1 MDPYVKTTW
10 KKGMIISSDGLNNM
24 EDQIETLTD
33 SFSDVEQAVTDVQT
47 VAENAQTAATA
58 AQAAASQAQNA
69 VSPENL
75 SETIITTIKEETSS
89 PTDIIDVYSGGE
101 PGLVPAAPTSTS
113 TGTSSESEGTGEA
126 EPAATS
132 SKKYFLNSEGQWA
145 LVETDVKIDWSE
157 VTVGQGVNLDT
168 IPTET
173 ENSFLIASIGPAS
186 IGDTSSSTDPVSG
199 ESVTIATVLRKDDGI
214 YITKGTNAALHAPSF
229 IGSTFSGGSFSGDG
243 SNLTNI
249 TVAAS
254 NIIGRLTTEQLPEGI
269 QISPATTETIGGIIV
284 GDGLTIDT
292 NGKLDVSMTASLPT
306 PTAENQLLVTKAVED
321 GQGGT
326 TYNWVVQTIPYASS
340 IEGGF

>member
-47 VAENAQTAATA
+47 VAASAQTAATA
-58 AQAAASQAQNA
+58 AQTAATQAQNA

-75 SETIITTIKEETSS
+75 STTIINTIKEESS
-89 PTDIIDVYSGGE
+89 PTDIIDVYNGGD
-101 PGLVPAAPTSTS
+101 PGLVPAAPTPAS
-113 TGTSSESEGTGEA
+113 GSES
-126 EPAATS
+126 AAS
-132 SKKYFLNSEGQWA
+132 SQKYFLNSEGQWA

-157 VTVGQGVNLDT
+157 VTVGQGINLDT

-173 ENSFLIASIGPAS
+173 ENSFLIASIG
-186 IGDTSSSTDPVSG
+186 DTSTSTDPVSG
-199 ESVTIATVLRKDDGI
+199 ESVTIATALRKDNDV

-229 IGSTFSGGSFSGDG
+229 IGSTFSGGSFIGSTFSGDG

-249 TVAAS
+249 TIAAS
-254 NIIGRLTTEQLPEGI
+254 NITGRLTTEQLPEGI
-269 QISPATTETIGGIIV
+269 QISPATRETIGGIKV
-284 GDGLTIDT
+284 GDGLTIDAT
-292 NGKLDVSMTASLPT
+292 GKLDVTASASLPT
-306 PTAENQLLVTKAVED
+306 PTAENQFLVTKAVED

>member
-10 KKGMIISSDGLNNM
+10 KKGMIISSNGLNNM
-24 EDQIETLTD
+24 ENQIETLTD

-58 AQAAASQAQNA
+58 AQTAATQAQNA

-75 SETIITTIKEETSS
+75 STTIINTIKEESS
-89 PTDIIDVYSGGE
+89 PTDIIDVYNGGD
-101 PGLVPAAPTSTS
+101 PGLVPAAPTSAS
-113 TGTSSESEGTGEA
+113 AASSQ
-126 EPAATS
+126 
-132 SKKYFLNSEGQWA
+132 KYFLNSEGQWA

-157 VTVGQGVNLDT
+157 VTVGQGINLDT

-173 ENSFLIASIGPAS
+173 ENSFLIASIG
-186 IGDTSSSTDPVSG
+186 DTSTSTDPVSG
-199 ESVTIATVLRKDDGI
+199 ESVTIATALRKDNDV

-229 IGSTFSGGSFSGDG
+229 IGSTFSGGSFIGSTFSGDG

-249 TVAAS
+249 TIAAS
-254 NIIGRLTTEQLPEGI
+254 NITGRLTTEQLPEGI
-269 QISPATTETIGGIIV
+269 QISPATRETIGGIKV
-284 GDGLTIDT
+284 GDGLTIDAT
-292 NGKLDVSMTASLPT
+292 GKLDVTASASLPT
-306 PTAENQLLVTKAVED
+306 PTAENQFLVTKAVED

>member
-47 VAENAQTAATA
+47 VAASAQTAATA
-58 AQAAASQAQNA
+58 AQTAATQAQNA

-75 SETIITTIKEETSS
+75 STTIINTIKEESS
-89 PTDIIDVYSGGE
+89 PTDIIDVYNGGD
-101 PGLVPAAPTSTS
+101 PGLVPAAPTPASTA
-113 TGTSSESEGTGEA
+113 SSQ
-126 EPAATS
+126 
-132 SKKYFLNSEGQWA
+132 KYFLNSEGQWA

-157 VTVGQGVNLDT
+157 VTVGQGINLDT
-168 IPTET
+168 IPATAEQH
-173 ENSFLIASIGPAS
+173 FPVIGIVPLAPD
-186 IGDTSSSTDPVSG
+186 IQTSTDSQSG
-199 ESVTIATVLRKDDGI
+199 TTITVANVIRKDDSV
-214 YITKGTNAALHAPSF
+214 YITKDTNVALHAPSF
-229 IGSTFSGGSFSGDG
+229 IGSTFSGGTFSGTSFIGGTFSGDG

-249 TVAAS
+249 TIAAS
-254 NIIGRLTTEQLPEGI
+254 NITGRLTTEQLPEGI
-269 QISPATTETIGGIIV
+269 QISPATRETIGGIKV
-284 GDGLTIDT
+284 GDGLTIDAT
-292 NGKLDVSMTASLPT
+292 GKLDVTASASLPT
-306 PTAENQLLVTKAVED
+306 PTAENQFLVTKAVED

>member
-47 VAENAQTAATA
+47 VAASAQTAATA
-58 AQAAASQAQNA
+58 AQTAATQAQNA
-69 VSPENL
+69 VSPDNL
-75 SETIITTIKEETSS
+75 STTIINTIKEESS
-89 PTDIIDVYSGGE
+89 PTDIIDVYNGGD
-101 PGLVPAAPTSTS
+101 PGLVPAAPTPASAA
-113 TGTSSESEGTGEA
+113 SSQ
-126 EPAATS
+126 
-132 SKKYFLNSEGQWA
+132 KYFLNSEGQWA

-173 ENSFLIASIGPAS
+173 ENSFLIASIG
-186 IGDTSSSTDPVSG
+186 DTSTSTDPGSG
-199 ESVTIATVLRKDDGI
+199 ESVTIATALRKDNDV

-229 IGSTFSGGSFSGDG
+229 IGSSFIGSTFSGDG

-249 TVAAS
+249 AAA
-254 NIIGRLTTEQLPEGI
+254 NITGRLTTEQLPEGI

-284 GDGLTIDT
+284 GDGLTIDA
-292 NGKLDVSMTASLPT
+292 NGKLDVTTSASASLPT
-306 PTAENQLLVTKAVED
+306 PTAENQFLVTKAVED

>member
-24 EDQIETLTD
+24 ENQIETLTD

-58 AQAAASQAQNA
+58 AQVAASQAQSA

-75 SETIITTIKEETSS
+75 SATIITTIKEETSS

-101 PGLVPAAPTSTS
+101 PGLVPAAPVSASTETNGETENS
-113 TGTSSESEGTGEA
+113 GEA

-145 LVETDVKIDWSE
+145 LVETDVQIDWSE
-157 VTVGQGVNLDT
+157 VTVGQGINLDT
-168 IPTET
+168 IPTST
-173 ENSFLIASIGPAS
+173 ENSFLIASIG
-186 IGDTSSSTDPVSG
+186 DTSTSTDPGSG
-199 ESVTIATVLRKDDGI
+199 ESVTIATALRKDDNV

-229 IGSTFSGGSFSGDG
+229 IGSTFSGGSFIGSTFSGNG

-254 NIIGRLTTEQLPEGI
+254 NITGKLTTGQLPDDLLTNI
-269 QISPATTETIGGIIV
+269 PIASASTVGGVKI
-284 GDGLTIDT
+284 DGNGLEIDN
-292 NGKLDVSMTASLPT
+292 NGVLQVTASAALPQGT
-306 PTAENQLLVTKAVED
+306 PGQFLVVNDNNQWEAM
-321 GQGGT
+321 
-326 TYNWVVQTIPYASS
+326 TIPYANSV
-340 IEGGF
+340 GGF